1 MNSPSPEPAR
11 LDPLAVVAF
20 ALAVLLMIVP
30 VEADILDPVFHR
42 GRFGLA
48 VLVAIFFFAIVFTPF
63 FLAVHRKRREPLA
76 WRGRGL
82 LIATG
87 VILVLNFLW
96 FALISI
102 YQLFR

>member
-63 FLAVHRKRREPLA
+63 FFQC
-76 WRGRGL
+76 
-82 LIATG
+82 IASAG
-87 VILVLNFLW
+87 IHWLGEGE
-96 FALISI
+96 AC
-102 YQLFR
+102 

>member
-63 FLAVHRKRREPLA
+63 FLQC
-76 WRGRGL
+76 
-82 LIATG
+82 IASAG
-87 VILVLNFLW
+87 SHWLGEGE
-96 FALISI
+96 AC
-102 YQLFR
+102 